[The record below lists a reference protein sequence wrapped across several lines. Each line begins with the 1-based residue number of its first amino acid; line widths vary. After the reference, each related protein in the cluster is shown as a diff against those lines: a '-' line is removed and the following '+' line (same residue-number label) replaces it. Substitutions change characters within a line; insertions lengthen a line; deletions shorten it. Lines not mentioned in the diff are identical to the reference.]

1 MGYGRIVHLS
11 SPPDRLPGMIQYV
24 TAHPDDA
31 FPRYGLAMEYAKRG
45 DLAAADREFVELR
58 RRHPDYL
65 AAYFHH
71 GMLLVRLERK
81 DDARR
86 TWEEGI
92 RLAAAKG
99 DTHTQSELAAVLAD
113 LGPA

>member
-1 MGYGRIVHLS
+1 MLKYVEAR
-11 SPPDRLPGMIQYV
+11 PDE
-24 TAHPDDA
+24 A

-45 DLAAADREFVELR
+45 ELAAADEQFRELG

-71 GMLLVRLERK
+71 GMLLLRLERK
-81 DDARR
+81 EDARR

-99 DTHTQSELAAVLAD
+99 DEHTKNELEAVLAD